1 MDIMTNEYIANEQ
14 GELKKKPK
22 SFNSVIIDTNQ
33 KMKLTKDFNI
43 LFHKIGPQR
52 I

>member
-1 MDIMTNEYIANEQ
+1 MDITTNEYKANEKVNF
-14 GELKKKPK
+14 KKTK
-22 SFNSVIIDTNQ
+22 SFNSAIIDRNQ

-43 LFHKIGPQR
+43 PFHKIGPQR

>member
-1 MDIMTNEYIANEQ
+1 MDITTNEYKANEQ
-14 GELKKKPK
+14 GELKKKK